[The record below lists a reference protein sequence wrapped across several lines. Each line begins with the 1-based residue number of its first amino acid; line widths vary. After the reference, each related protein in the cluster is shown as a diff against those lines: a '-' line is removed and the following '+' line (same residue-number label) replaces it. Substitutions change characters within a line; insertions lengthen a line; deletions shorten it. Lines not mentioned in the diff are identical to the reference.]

1 MKDKMLKYQRIADD
15 IEHYIVD
22 NKLKQGDKLPV
33 LEELRKNYEVS
44 KSTITKALELLE
56 MKGIIYQVRGSGIFV
71 RRHKRKGYINLDE
84 NQGFRSSLD
93 EFQLTSEVLKLEV
106 VKPSEEVMANLSISA
121 EEEVYYV
128 KRLRFIH
135 GQRLCIEDS
144 YYKRSVVPFLN
155 EQIVSESIFTYLR
168 EGLKL
173 EIGFSD
179 NFFHIGKLT
188 ETEADLLALRTG
200 DPALYY
206 ESVYHL
212 PNGEAF
218 DYSKLVYNFQEAQF
232 YLQINS
238 LS

>member
-1 MKDKMLKYQRIADD
+1 MLKYQKIAED

-56 MKGIIYQVRGSGIFV
+56 MKGIVYQVRGSGIFV

-84 NQGFRSSLD
+84 NQGFRSGLD

-106 VKPSEEVMANLSISA
+106 VRPTEEVMTNLSISA

-135 GQRLCIEDS
+135 GQRLCIEES
-144 YYKRSVVPFLN
+144 YYKKSVVPFLN
-155 EQIVSESIFTYLR
+155 EQIVSESIFNYLQ

-179 NFFHIGKLT
+179 NFFHIGKIT
-188 ETEADLLALRTG
+188 KDEANLLALKPG
-200 DPALYY
+200 DPGMYY

-212 PNGEAF
+212 TNGEAF
-218 DYSKLVYNFQEAQF
+218 DYSKIIYNFQEAQF

-238 LS
+238 LT

>member
-1 MKDKMLKYQRIADD
+1 MLKYQRIAEDM
-15 IEHYIVD
+15 EQYIVD
-22 NKLKQGDKLPV
+22 NELRQGDKLPV
-33 LEELRKNYEVS
+33 LEDLRKKYEVS

-71 RRHKRKGYINLDE
+71 RRHRRKGYINLDE
-84 NQGFRSSLD
+84 NQGFRSGLD
-93 EFQLTSEVLKLEV
+93 DFQLTSEILGLEV
-106 VKPSEEVMANLSISA
+106 VTPSEEVMANLSISA
-121 EEEVYYV
+121 EEPVYQV

-135 GQRLCIEDS
+135 GQPLCIEES
-144 YYKRSVVPFLN
+144 YYKKSVVPFLN

-173 EIGFSD
+173 KIGFSD
-179 NFFHIGKLT
+179 NFFHIRKLD
-188 ETEADLLALRTG
+188 EDEAELLSLDAG

-212 PNGEAF
+212 PNGEPF
-218 DYSKLVYNFQEAQF
+218 DYSKLVYNYQEAQF

-238 LS
+238 FS